1 MSSGAPDARMTGMIS
16 AVLFDAD
23 GVVQGPSRDWW
34 TRLTSLVPSDGEA
47 FLADLM
53 AAEKPALLGK
63 VDFRDAVADV
73 LQRWNSPASLEQAL
87 EPWSWFAEDAEVIAL
102 IQSLRAAGIGCHL
115 ATNQQGYRRAI
126 MQDERGYGAWFDR
139 TFYSCDLGL
148 AKPDPAYF
156 REILGVLGLPASS
169 VLFIDDNEANVAG
182 ALSVGLRAEYYDLSA
197 GVPALV
203 ALLRRYDLPIPA

>member
-1 MSSGAPDARMTGMIS
+1 MSSR

-23 GVVQGPSRDWW
+23 GVLQRPTFDWW
-34 TRLTSLVPSDGEA
+34 TRLGSLVPGDGDA
-47 FLADLM
+47 FVAELM
-53 AAEKPALLGK
+53 AAEKPSLVGK
-63 VDFRDAVADV
+63 GDFRDALADV
-73 LQRWNSPASLEQAL
+73 LRRWNSTATVDEAI
-87 EPWSWFAEDAEVIAL
+87 EPWSWFVAEPEVIEL
-102 IQSLRAAGIGCHL
+102 VQKLRAAGVECHL
-115 ATNQQGYRRAI
+115 ATNQHSYRRAI

-156 REILGVLGLPASS
+156 RAILGVIGTPASD

-182 ALSVGLRAEYYDLSA
+182 ASSVGLRAELYDLSA

-203 ALLRRYDLPIPA
+203 ELLRRHDLPV